1 MIILLNSL
9 YVTGPRAQI
18 FWARPGPGPPW
29 ARAGPGPGPNILGP
43 AHLYFGGGGGAGPP
57 GWPPPGP
64 GYNGPAWPC
73 YHYYSLPTITII
85 ISYHIYPYQYHIIS
99 SQKMGKKPKKRKS
112 SHFSGLASKSGGRV

>member
-9 YVTGPRAQI
+9 YVTGPGPKYFGPGPARARLGPGPGSGRARAQI
-18 FWARPGPGPPW
+18 FWARP
-29 ARAGPGPGPNILGP
+29 ISIS
-43 AHLYFGGGGGAGPP
+43 GGGGQGPLAG
-57 GWPPPGP
+57 PPPGP

-99 SQKMGKKPKKRKS
+99 SQKMGKNLKNEKVLTFRD
-112 SHFSGLASKSGGRV
+112 SHQNRGRV